1 MAVAGRKRKAGKRTK
16 SGRLSRA
23 GQCLFDRGTEHTQAM
38 QALYGQDGS
47 DAIGRAY
54 RSGLLGEGQDAK
66 ALLDTARRIHNA
78 YWQAYATGSYQC
90 PLADRTHGSVV
101 DLDHERIRRRE
112 AWLSDSLSFVRGM
125 GPFVDRSFRRLC
137 LDVHPDS
144 GPDFLDRLCWATRQ
158 NLSVPGS
165 DPDAKALRAALDALE
180 QLAI

>member
-38 QALYGQDGS
+38 Q
-47 DAIGRAY
+47 
-54 RSGLLGEGQDAK
+54 
-66 ALLDTARRIHNA
+66 DTARRIHNA